1 MTRVSRILALLALLV
16 VAAGSAGCGDDKGKT
31 VKYQLTAKQNYEKG
45 LKELKDENFAEA
57 IKYFTFVKTRFPFSR
72 FATLAELRIG
82 DTHLARGRYV
92 EAIDAYRQF
101 VKFHPTHEMTE
112 NGYAHFKICES
123 YYKQIPDEW
132 LLSPPAYEKDQTSTR
147 EALKEYDL
155 FLAKYPDSRYLKDA
169 RKQRGISL
177 KKLIDHELYVARFY
191 LSRNKPKGTALRLRG
206 ILEQFPGSGNE
217 PEIMILLGQTY
228 LQMEQIDKARE
239 TFKRIVEEHP
249 KDFHARRARLYL
261 EYIDKRYGRATT

>member
-1 MTRVSRILALLALLV
+1 MTRLSTIALVALLLV
-16 VAAGSAGCGDDKGKT
+16 AVGATGCDEKGGGKT

-72 FATLAELRIG
+72 YATLAELRVA
-82 DTHLARGRYV
+82 DSHLARGRYV
-92 EAIDAYRQF
+92 EAVDAYRQF
-101 VKFHPTHEMTE
+101 IKFHPTHEMTE

-123 YYKQIPDEW
+123 HYKQIPDEW

-147 EALKEYDL
+147 EALREYDL
-155 FLAKYPDSRYLKDA
+155 FLAKYPDSKYAKDA
-169 RKQRGISL
+169 RKQRKIAL

-191 LSRNKPKGTALRLRG
+191 LGRSRPKGTALRLRG
-206 ILEQFPGSGNE
+206 ILEQFPGTGNE
-217 PEIMILLGQTY
+217 PDIMILLGQTY

-239 TFKRIVEEHP
+239 TFKRLIEEHP
-249 KDFHARRARLYL
+249 KDHNARRARLYL
-261 EYIDKRYGRATT
+261 EYIDKRYGRATG

>member
-1 MTRVSRILALLALLV
+1 MTRVSSILALLALLL
-16 VAAGSAGCGDDKGKT
+16 VAAGSAGCGDDKGKN

-72 FATLAELRIG
+72 YATLAELRVA
-82 DTHLARGRYV
+82 DAHLARGRYV
-92 EAIDAYRQF
+92 EAIDAFRQF
-101 VKFHPTHEMTE
+101 MKFHPTHEMTE
-112 NGYAHFKICES
+112 NGYAHYKICEC

-132 LLSPPAYEKDQTSTR
+132 FLSPPAFEKDQTSTR

-155 FLAKYPDSRYLKDA
+155 FLAKYPDSKYVKDA
-169 RKQRGISL
+169 RKQRTISL
-177 KKLIDHELYVARFY
+177 RKIIDHELYVARFY

-206 ILEQFPGSGNE
+206 VLEQFPGSGNE

-228 LQMEQIDKARE
+228 LQMEQIDKARD
-239 TFKRIVEEHP
+239 TFKRLIEEHP
-249 KDFHARRARLYL
+249 KDYNARRARLYL
-261 EYIDKRYGRATT
+261 EYIDKRYGNATL

>member
-1 MTRVSRILALLALLV
+1 MTRLSRILAFGALLLL
-16 VAAGSAGCGDDKGKT
+16 VAGATGCGDDKGKT
-31 VKYQLTAKQNYEKG
+31 VKYQLTAKQNYDKG
-45 LKELKDENFAEA
+45 LKELKDENFIEA

-72 FATLAELRIG
+72 YATLAELRVA
-82 DTHLARGRYV
+82 DSHLARGRYV
-92 EAIDAYRQF
+92 EALDAFRQF
-101 VKFHPTHEMTE
+101 IKFHPTHEMTE

-147 EALKEYDL
+147 EALREYDV
-155 FLAKYPDSRYLKDA
+155 FLAKYPDSRYIKDA
-169 RKQRGISL
+169 RKQRTIAL

-206 ILEQFPGSGNE
+206 ILEQFPGVGNE

-228 LQMEQIDKARE
+228 LQMEQIEKARA
-239 TFKRIVEEHP
+239 TFRRLIEEHP
-249 KDFHARRARLYL
+249 KDFNARRARLYL
-261 EYIDKRYGRATT
+261 EYIDKRFGRASS